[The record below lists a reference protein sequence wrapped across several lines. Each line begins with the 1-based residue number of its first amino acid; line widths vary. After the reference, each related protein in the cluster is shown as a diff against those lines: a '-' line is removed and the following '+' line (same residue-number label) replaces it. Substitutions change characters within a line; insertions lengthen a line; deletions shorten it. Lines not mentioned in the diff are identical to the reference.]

1 MDYKNV
7 MELMQKFSDL
17 NITSL
22 DIDCEELK
30 ISLKKEIYQYERE
43 TSIKTKNQAETLST
57 VIISETKTDILDDP
71 NIKLIKSPIVGTFYA
86 APSPEAKPYVSVG
99 DRVKKGQTLCI
110 IEAMKLMNE
119 IESEFDGVIT
129 EILCSNGQMVE
140 YGQALFKIRI

>member
-57 VIISETKTDILDDP
+57 VIINETKTDIWDDP